1 MDNRAQEAQ
10 TASSTSIDTAHPAPT
25 ERRIRKDTSH
35 KQARDPPHRKQ
46 APTVKPAPGATA
58 STSALHQKPP
68 SSNTT
73 TTRAL
78 LTPPRI
84 ASLLPT
90 ASKGRQA
97 RFSPEARL
105 VLQAFVFGL
114 RPITRDGQAETHLGS
129 LGIVRRDRHSVLVC
143 GSKCTQATAQ

>member
-1 MDNRAQEAQ
+1 MKNLQTTNPQLDPYILTPMRKIPFPEQRSPPIEDAPNTSPSTNSRTCLWTTAPKRFKPPNQRAL
-10 TASSTSIDTAHPAPT
+10 TPPTPAPT
-25 ERRIRKDTSH
+25 ERRIKKDTSP
-35 KQARDPPHRKQ
+35 KQERDPPHRKR

-84 ASLLPT
+84 APLLPT
-90 ASKGRQA
+90 ASKGRA
-97 RFSPEARL
+97 G
-105 VLQAFVFGL
+105 AF
-114 RPITRDGQAETHLGS
+114 QS
-129 LGIVRRDRHSVLVC
+129 
-143 GSKCTQATAQ
+143 